1 MIEEQNNQQHVY
13 DNWKAITESD
23 FVTLFIKTW
32 FAFVATLRELYPEHK
47 PYYKA
52 SGDSPFIS
60 AYKNDFGDKI
70 HFLCKYD
77 EIKQNLLNTYEKGF
91 KITSEKYPRF
101 LIDDFYGVNPKFS
114 YKKTDNLTSPGGYS
128 GEISLLI
135 KCIENK
141 ELQIDLRYD
150 DKKFLEKAGEKT
162 PLIVHQK
169 INYNDILQELVKELE
184 AAAELIDESE
194 IITSFYKKF
203 VPIVLDKLREVFDQ
217 KQQALPDKGFTQVK
231 NVFNNIRAFCN
242 RAINTDMYNL
252 CVEPSVSTEFKL
264 LYQTPIPNF
273 MKTYDKMSDSDN
285 KNAYLWFIGFVYR
298 LRNALFHE
306 IIDPL
311 NNEWQ
316 FVFKNAYLVLKQIVD
331 ANINSLILGRAPFLF
346 EEHFKKF
353 YSQQIPIKEYDGT
366 TFSTK
371 TQLKYFKPTE
381 AKVHIVSIINHKGN
395 KTYHVEC
402 DVIWDSSF
410 KNHEVKNVQ
419 IKNQEQLTET
429 IITGNHHEQN

>member
-47 PYYKA
+47 KSYFEA
-52 SGDSPFIS
+52 SGDSPFIK

-70 HFLCKYD
+70 YFLCDYD
-77 EIKQNLLNTYEKGF
+77 DIKQNLLNTYEEGF
-91 KITSEKYPRF
+91 KITSKKYPRF

-150 DKKFLEKAGEKT
+150 DKKFLEKAGEKI

-194 IITSFYKKF
+194 IIASFYKKF
-203 VPIVLDKLREVFDQ
+203 VPIVLGKLIQVLDQ
-217 KQQALPDKGFTQVK
+217 KRQALPDKGFMQVK
-231 NVFNNIRAFCN
+231 QVFDNIQSFCN
-242 RAINTDMYNL
+242 RATNDMHKLCTDQ
-252 CVEPSVSTEFKL
+252 STDAEKKL
-264 LYQTPIPNF
+264 LYQTPIPDF
-273 MKTYDKMSDSDN
+273 MEKYDKMPSFAN
-285 KNAYLWFIGFVYR
+285 KDAYLWFIGFVYR

-316 FVFKNAYLVLKQIVD
+316 LVFKNAYLVLKQIVD
-331 ANINSLILGRAPFLF
+331 ANIKR
-346 EEHFKKF
+346 
-353 YSQQIPIKEYDGT
+353 
-366 TFSTK
+366 
-371 TQLKYFKPTE
+371 LKNPE
-381 AKVHIVSIINHKGN
+381 L
-395 KTYHVEC
+395 
-402 DVIWDSSF
+402 
-410 KNHEVKNVQ
+410 KNVQ
-419 IKNQEQLTET
+419 IKE
-429 IITGNHHEQN
+429 